1 MTRTEIETA
10 LTEVGQAVTAPE
22 IDHLAFRAR
31 VRAERRRRTTGR
43 ALAATGIAAA
53 VVTAAGVAL
62 SGTVGGGGADDS
74 ARVSDTTPQA
84 PGARGLSET
93 AWFVRGGELTA
104 LDPSGRLH
112 GTGVASEGVVGFTSE
127 RVYALDRESRLV
139 VRGVTYDDEGTGVAT
154 LTEETSPVT
163 GAVSSVA
170 LSGDG
175 RWLGWLDLSGTAHR
189 YDLKAGRVDL
199 RVEVGRNA
207 SLPDVSAEGLLVSDD
222 GDLALHAAG
231 SSIPVPVQGDGYGV
245 ASEVAMGQVL
255 VQDRDGRSRLYDL
268 TGGAA
273 ALVETF
279 EGFAVLAPYA
289 ERVAVLDGEMSTLS
303 VWDGEASPVSGID
316 GRVDMVRW
324 MDERTLLATAHNAEG
339 SALYACDLDL
349 RCSVLPVDGELSF

>member
-1 MTRTEIETA
+1 MTRTEIQTA
-10 LTEVGQAVTAPE
+10 LTEVGQAVAVPE
-22 IDHLAFRAR
+22 VDRLAFQAR
-31 VRAERRRRTTGR
+31 VRAQRRRRTTTR
-43 ALAATGIAAA
+43 ALAATGVAAA
-53 VVTAAGVAL
+53 VVTAVGVGL
-62 SGTVGGGGADDS
+62 SGTVGGADES
-74 ARVSDTTPQA
+74 SRVSDTTPQA
-84 PGARGLSET
+84 PSARGLSET

-127 RVYALDRESRLV
+127 RVYALDRESRLL
-139 VRGVTYDDEGTGVAT
+139 VRGVTYDDEGTGVAA

-163 GAVSSVA
+163 GVVSSVA

-189 YDLKAGRVDL
+189 YDLKAGLVDL
-199 RVEVGRNA
+199 QVEVGRNA
-207 SLPDVSAEGLLVSDD
+207 SLTDVSAEGLLVSDD

-255 VQDRDGRSRLYDL
+255 VRDRDGRSRLYDL

-289 ERVAVLDGEMSTLS
+289 ERVAVLDGGMSTLS
-303 VWDGEASPVSGID
+303 VWDGEASPVSGIG

-339 SALYACDLDL
+339 SAFYACDLDL
-349 RCSVLPVDGELSF
+349 RCSVLPVEGEVNLGG